1 LLWRN
6 NIKKFKTSEMKKKI
20 FIPGML
26 SLSLLAF
33 TLTSC
38 EDEKPLSELIIG
50 KWDVQ
55 TVRIVDYQNDVKK
68 SEILYYLEADEM
80 AIQFADGGTGIS
92 YENGD
97 VYGLFDWSLNGS
109 TLVLGTDM
117 EWTIT
122 IDGDT
127 LIWSYTETEVIDTV
141 THRYEYF
148 FTAQRSA

>member
-1 LLWRN
+1 LKEH
-6 NIKKFKTSEMKKKI
+6 IKEFKISEMEKKI

-26 SLSLLAF
+26 SLALISFA
-33 TLTSC
+33 LTSC

-80 AIQFADGGTGIS
+80 AIQFASGGTGIS

-97 VYGLFDWSLNGS
+97 VYGMFNWTLNGN
-109 TLVLGTDM
+109 TVVLGTDT
-117 EWTIT
+117 EWTVT

>member
-1 LLWRN
+1 
-6 NIKKFKTSEMKKKI
+6 MKKKI

-26 SLSLLAF
+26 SLALISFA
-33 TLTSC
+33 LTSC

-80 AIQFADGGTGIS
+80 AIQFASGGTGIS
-92 YENGD
+92 FENGD
-97 VYGLFDWSLNGS
+97 VYGMFNWTLNGN
-109 TLVLGTDM
+109 TVVLGTDT
-117 EWTIT
+117 EWTVT